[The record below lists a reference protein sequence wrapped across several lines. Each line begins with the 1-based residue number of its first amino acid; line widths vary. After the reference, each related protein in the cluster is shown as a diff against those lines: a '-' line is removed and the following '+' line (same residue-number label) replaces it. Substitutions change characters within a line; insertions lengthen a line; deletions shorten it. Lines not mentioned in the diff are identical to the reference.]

1 MKIVSIDPGTVNLG
15 YAVYEDGKLTQFG
28 SLNILVKKYKTDYPM
43 LVHLMLANHP
53 KIFENLDII
62 LIENQMQAKM
72 KMIACALRCF
82 YWGKSVPI
90 SPKAVRNHFKISN
103 SNYRMNKKASIQ
115 KVKDFLTKTQI
126 SAISNHKKMDDIADA
141 VIQLQYYLS
150 KHKK

>member
-15 YAVYEDGKLTQFG
+15 YAVYEDGMITSFG
-28 SLNILVKKYKTDYPM
+28 SLNIIVKKHKTDYPM
-43 LVHLMLANHP
+43 LVHIMIANHP

-82 YWGKSVPI
+82 YWDKSIPV
-90 SPKAVRNHFKISN
+90 SPKAVRNFFKISN
-103 SNYRMNKKASIQ
+103 SNYRMNKKASIE
-115 KVKDFLTKTQI
+115 KVKQFLTKDQI
-126 SAISNHKKMDDIADA
+126 TAISSHKKMDDIADA
-141 VIQLQYYLS
+141 VIQLHYYLC